1 MAFLLPENIPSRND
15 ISRRLQN
22 VARAVRDHLPEE
34 VTVWLREEKDEKGEA
49 YRFLV
54 LLDPAAGILVIEAPP
69 ERSRQAKRRKFKPE
83 AEKVRRL
90 VEENLAGRGRGA
102 EVLRVTSL
110 PVKNAL
116 ALPDVNRGDALSSEL
131 AAAGRTVLFA
141 EDLTASALRE
151 AIARILSHRGSALTG
166 EQEKVARAAI
176 NPEIIIKRP
185 VKDNQLIFRPSGEE
199 DVLAVMDRQQERLA
213 EHLGTGY
220 RRIRGVAGSGKTL
233 VLLHRARFIADHFSR
248 RVLLLCFNK
257 ALETALQELVGD
269 RENVTVS
276 TVDGLAH
283 QILPRAKKNSKRLG
297 ENDWER
303 KRAEALKAA
312 RRLPAEERYHL
323 VLVDEAQDL
332 SKSHLDLAYEMV
344 KPGPVEEM
352 DFVVAF
358 DSAQDIYRRKTL
370 WNPPDMTARGRS
382 TVMSVNYR
390 NTREIL
396 EFAMNFLTG
405 SSDWSKAQLN
415 PEDDYALVPPEAAR
429 RTGSYPV
436 VVECSDFQQEAR
448 EIADRVSERLDNGLR
463 PDDVAVLAGNKE
475 FEEELKKAFQRKG
488 VPQEY
493 VYRESV
499 INTKDKVRISNVYQV
514 KGLEFPSVFIGG
526 ANQVW
531 LRDEEQDI
539 ERIKSLLYVGMTR
552 AQDELTVTY
561 SEAGEVGEALRRAQ
575 VE

>member
-15 ISRRLQN
+15 ISRRLQS
-22 VARAVRDHLPEE
+22 VARAVRDHLPDE

-90 VEENLAGRGRGA
+90 VEENLAGRGQGA

-303 KRAEALKAA
+303 KRAEALKVA

-344 KPGPVEEM
+344 IKGPAEEM

-370 WNPPDMTARGRS
+370 WNPLDMTARGRS

-463 PDDVAVLAGNKE
+463 PDDVAVLVDKSLQQDLETAFNH
-475 FEEELKKAFQRKG
+475 KKIPCLPVSRD
-488 VPQEY
+488 
-493 VYRESV
+493 SV
-499 INTKDKVRISNVYQV
+499 VSTKDKVRISNVYQV

-526 ANQVW
+526 VNKVR
-531 LRDEEQDI
+531 LPGGEQDVDQ
-539 ERIKSLLYVGMTR
+539 IKSLLYVGMTR
-552 AQDELTVTY
+552 AQDELTVTF
-561 SEAGEVGEALRRAQ
+561 SGVGEVGEALRRAQ

>member
-90 VEENLAGRGRGA
+90 VEENLAGRGQGA

-185 VKDNQLIFRPSGEE
+185 VKDNQLVFRPPGDAEY
-199 DVLAVMDRQQERLA
+199 VFAVMDRQQERLA

-233 VLLHRARFIADHFSR
+233 VLLHRARFIADHFNR
-248 RVLLLCFNK
+248 RVLLLCFNR
-257 ALETALQELVGD
+257 ALSLALQELVGD
-269 RENVTVS
+269 RGNVDVS
-276 TVDGLAH
+276 TVDGLADN
-283 QILPRAKKNSKRLG
+283 ILSRAKKNFKCQG
-297 ENDWER
+297 EDDWER
-303 KRAEALKAA
+303 KRGEARKVA

-332 SKSHLDLAYEMV
+332 RKSHLNLAYEMV
-344 KPGPVEEM
+344 KQGRVEEK

-382 TVMSVNYR
+382 TIMSVNYR

-396 EFAMNFLTG
+396 EFAMNFL
-405 SSDWSKAQLN
+405 SPDWSEAQLD

-463 PDDVAVLAGNKE
+463 PDDIAVLFGSKRLQDYLE
-475 FEEELKKAFQRKG
+475 KAFSRKG
-488 VPQEY
+488 IPRSIVE
-493 VYRESV
+493 RDSL
-499 INTKDKVRISNVYQV
+499 ISTKDKVRISNVYQV

-526 ANQVW
+526 ANRVRLW
-531 LRDEEQDI
+531 DGEQNTD
-539 ERIKSLLYVGMTR
+539 RIKSLLYVGMTR
-552 AQDELTVTY
+552 AQDELTVTF
-561 SEAGEVGEALRRAQ
+561 SGAGEVGEALRRAQ

>member
-15 ISRRLQN
+15 ISRRLQS

-34 VTVWLREEKDEKGEA
+34 VTIWLREEKDEKGQA
-49 YRFLV
+49 SRFLV
-54 LLDPAAGILVIEAPP
+54 LLDPAAGILVIEAPS

-90 VEENLAGRGRGA
+90 VEENLAARGQGA

-116 ALPDVNRGDALSSEL
+116 ALPDVNRGDALSPKL

-141 EDLTASALRE
+141 EDLTAPALRE
-151 AIARILSHRGSALTG
+151 AIARILSHQGDALTG
-166 EQEKVARAAI
+166 EQEKAARAAI

-185 VKDNQLIFRPSGEE
+185 VKDNQLVFRPPGDAEY
-199 DVLAVMDRQQERLA
+199 VFAVMDRQQERLA

-233 VLLHRARFIADHFSR
+233 VLLHRARFIADHFNR
-248 RVLLLCFNK
+248 RVLLLCFNR
-257 ALETALQELVGD
+257 ALSLALQELVGD
-269 RENVTVS
+269 RGNVDVS
-276 TVDGLAH
+276 TVDGLAYQLLH
-283 QILPRAKKNSKRLG
+283 KAGKSFKC
-297 ENDWER
+297 ETDEDWER
-303 KRAEALKAA
+303 QSTEARQEAL
-312 RRLPAEERYHL
+312 RLPAEERYHL

-332 SKSHLDLAYEMV
+332 RKYHLDLAYEMV
-344 KPGPVEEM
+344 IKGPAEEK

-358 DSAQDIYRRKTL
+358 DSAQDVYRRKTL
-370 WNPPDMTARGRS
+370 WNPADMTARGRS
-382 TVMSVNYR
+382 TVMSINYR

-396 EFAMNFLTG
+396 EFAMNFL
-405 SSDWSKAQLN
+405 SPDWSEAQLD

-448 EIADRVSERLDNGLR
+448 EIADQVSERLDNGLR
-463 PDDVAVLAGNKE
+463 PDDIAVLCGNKRLQKDME
-475 FEEELKKAFQRKG
+475 KAFDRKG
-488 VPQEY
+488 IPCLIVK
-493 VYRESV
+493 RDSL
-499 INTKDKVRISNVYQV
+499 ISTKDKVRISNFYQV

-526 ANQVW
+526 VNKVRI
-531 LRDEEQDI
+531 RDGDTD
-539 ERIKSLLYVGMTR
+539 RIKSLLYVGMTR
-552 AQDELTVTY
+552 AQDELTVTF
-561 SEAGEVGEALRRAQ
+561 SGAGEVGEALRRAQ